1 VCFPPSETAV
11 SRGRRIAVALVVA
24 AIVAVAAWVILSRAR
39 GPRVTVVYAT
49 QQPLAQT
56 LVASG
61 RVLSP
66 GEVSLGSMLGGVIR
80 AVHVREGERVRAGQT
95 LVEFD
100 DAELLAQVAQARAA
114 LQVAGT
120 RVGQVRV
127 VGAGV
132 AVASVRQAEAN
143 LTAARLTH
151 ERQQSL
157 FRTGAI
163 AATELDSA
171 RRALDVAESQLR
183 SARITA
189 AASAPGG
196 TEARGAVAS
205 RAQAEA
211 ALRVAEAR
219 LAQARV
225 IASTGGTILRRSVEP
240 GDVVSPGRAL
250 LVLLSDRPLELSIT
264 PDERNLADLRL
275 GQRAVASAEAF
286 PARTFP
292 AEVSYVAPAVDPLR
306 GTIEL
311 RLRVPAPP
319 DFLRPSMTVSVEIE
333 VARRA
338 SALSLPADA
347 VRDAATAAPW
357 VLVVGAGGRT
367 ERRAVGLGLRGDAAY
382 EVTSGLRTGEAVV
395 PVRAGAS
402 LAAGQRVR
410 IENAAG
416 P

>member
-1 VCFPPSETAV
+1 M
-11 SRGRRIAVALVVA
+11 SRPRRIIAALVVA
-24 AIVAVAAWVILSRAR
+24 AIVAAVAGMVVARWR
-39 GPRVTVVYAT
+39 GPRVTVVYAA
-49 QQPLAQT
+49 QRPLAQT

-66 GEVSLGSMLGGVIR
+66 AEVSLGSMLGGVIR
-80 AVHVREGERVRAGQT
+80 AVHVREGARVRAGQP

-100 DAELLAQVAQARAA
+100 DAELVAQVAQARAA

-132 AVASVRQAEAN
+132 AGASVRQAEAN

-157 FRTGAI
+157 FRSGAI
-163 AATELDSA
+163 AATELEAA

-196 TEARGAVAS
+196 TEAQGAVAS
-205 RAQAEA
+205 RTQAEA
-211 ALRVAEAR
+211 AVRVAEAR

-225 IASTGGTILRRSVEP
+225 IAATGGTILRRSVEP
-240 GDVVSPGRAL
+240 GDVVSPGRVL
-250 LVLLSDRPLELSIT
+250 LVLLTDGPLELSIT
-264 PDERNLADLRL
+264 PDERNLAELRL

-292 AEVSYVAPAVDPLR
+292 AEVSYIAPAVDALR

-338 SALSLPADA
+338 SSLTLAADA
-347 VRDAATAAPW
+347 VRDAATNAPW
-357 VLVVGAGGRT
+357 VLVVGADGRAA
-367 ERRAVGLGLRGDAAY
+367 RRAVGLGLRGDGAY
-382 EVTSGLRTGEAVV
+382 EVTAGLRPGDAVI
-395 PVRAGAS
+395 PVSAGAS
-402 LAAGQRVR
+402 VGPGRRVR
-410 IENAAG
+410 VANAAG
-416 P
+416 R